1 MQTIGDRI
9 CEIRR
14 FYFGEERG
22 ANTSFAEKIGVSTNV
37 TSNWCSRGDN
47 IGAKVVNQILAAFPN
62 VDKGW
67 LIGGNGRMLKEP
79 IQEENAVT
87 IIGNA
92 ASSISSTTGMN
103 LGSSIG
109 TAISSGAVCASASS
123 GLGGIFGTLFGN
135 LFGSKEEDVTEEEA
149 TEILTEALQD
159 LKNLQAENEELKNE
173 VEYWR
178 SKANNLEYQLSKTK
192 AG

>member
-47 IGAKVVNQILAAFPN
+47 IGTKVINQILAAFPN

-67 LIGGNGRMLKEP
+67 LIGGNGHMLKEP

-92 ASSISSTTGMN
+92 ASSIGSTIGMN
-103 LGSSIG
+103 LESSIG
-109 TAISSGAVCASASS
+109 TAISSGAACASASS
-123 GLGGIFGTLFGN
+123 GLGGIFGTLFGS
-135 LFGSKEEDVTEEEA
+135 LFGSKDDITEEEA
-149 TEILTEALQD
+149 ADILKEALDD
-159 LKNLQAENEELKNE
+159 LKRISAENEELKNE

-178 SKANNLEYQLSKTK
+178 TKANNLEYQLSKTK